1 MDRTAGEVKVGYDE
15 QVFLAQARGGISRY
29 IVELVKA
36 FDAHPDLGVAP
47 VPGWSYTPNDH
58 ADEAGLSRRLAAVDR
73 YLSVPLLAQGAYFVG
88 NSRRRRAARRA
99 DILHHTYTH
108 PRFLSPKFKGLRV
121 CTVYDMIPELYPET
135 FSGRNPHLA
144 KKRYVDESDVVICIS
159 ESTRRDLVQVYG
171 DPGVPMPITYLGV
184 GDGFAPGLPGLPGL
198 PERFFLFVGRR
209 EGYKDFAVL
218 TEAFANL
225 PDDGTALVVVG
236 GDPFSED
243 ETRRLQTLNIAS
255 RVIRLD
261 ATDVELPRIYASAL
275 AFVFPSRHE
284 GFGLPTL
291 EAMASGTAVVLARSS
306 SHPEVGGDVAR
317 YFPPMDVE
325 ALGGVLAELQDDS
338 RLRHDLGNRGVE
350 RAAKFTW
357 KAAARATAA
366 VYQSASARA
375 FSSR

>member
-29 IVELVKA
+29 MVELVKA
-36 FDAHPDLGVAP
+36 FEANPDLGVEP
-47 VPGWSYTPNDH
+47 VPGWSYTPNAH
-58 ADEAGLSRRLAAVDR
+58 ANEAGLSRRLGAVDR
-73 YLSVPLLAQGAYFVG
+73 YVAAPVLAQGAYFVG

-108 PRFLSPKFKGLRV
+108 PRFLTPKFKGLRV

-144 KKRYVDESDVVICIS
+144 KQRYVDESDVVICIS

-184 GDGFAPGLPGLPGL
+184 GEGFAPGLPALAGLPD
-198 PERFFLFVGRR
+198 RFFLFVGRR

-218 TEAFANL
+218 AEAFANL

-236 GDPFSED
+236 GGHFGED
-243 ETRRLQTLNIAS
+243 ETRLLQKLNIAR
-255 RVIRLD
+255 RVVRLD
-261 ATDVELPRIYASAL
+261 ATDAQLPRIYASAL

-317 YFPPMDVE
+317 YFSPMDVE
-325 ALGGVLAELQDDS
+325 ALGSVLAELRDDS
-338 RLRHDLGNRGVE
+338 RLRADLGERGVG
-350 RAAKFTW
+350 RAAEFTW
-357 KAAARATAA
+357 KATARATAEA
-366 VYQSASARA
+366 YQSSSARA
-375 FSSR
+375 FVSR